1 MLAKQGDITNNY
13 FEKEFGKSRPD
24 LFCRTGLNSPHEP
37 WRIDFTNYVE
47 DGDSFLDVGCG
58 SGADYEIL
66 ERVGRKV
73 RYKGVDYS
81 PSLLEGAKTLCPE
94 GEFEVQDINNLT
106 EEDGSW
112 DVVNCRH
119 AVAHC
124 EYYEQPIKE
133 LVRVAKKRVILT
145 IHTPFPKNGIDNIH
159 PNPPYS
165 WRNLYAKE
173 KFLKFLGGLPVRRL
187 AFKENHCGS
196 AETFIVLEKL

>member
-1 MLAKQGDITNNY
+1 MLEKPSDITNNY
-13 FEKEFGKSRPD
+13 FEKEFGKSLPRA
-24 LFCRTGLNSPHEP
+24 FCRRGTNSPHNP

-47 DGDSFLDVGCG
+47 DGDTFLDVGCG

-81 PSLLEGAKTLCPE
+81 PSLLAGAKALCPN
-94 GEFEVQDINNLT
+94 GEFEVQDINNLK
-106 EEDGSW
+106 EKDSSW

-133 LVRVAKKRVILT
+133 LIRVARKRVIIT
-145 IHTPFPKNGIDNIH
+145 IHTPFPNDGADTIH

-165 WRNLYAKE
+165 WRNLYGKE
-173 KFLKFLGGLPVRRL
+173 KFMTFIGGLPIRIK
-187 AFKENHCGS
+187 AFEECHKGS
-196 AETFIVLEKL
+196 AETFIVLEK